1 MSLPSPDCRLA
12 DPKFHARPKPQGLA
26 DAITLRAQAA
36 TTFRLRQLHRIYP
49 NAAVWSHITPP
60 LHTGNAMKFNPN
72 RVAPESSVLTPLD
85 PSKDTNSDDWPDFE
99 LKDAEVY
106 LPKGWARKTSLLT
119 ASEHHPLLIVGD
131 VQLHSIPKALAHTI
145 KQQRHSHTALI
156 DIRPVK
162 SFAYGQFEDGTIA
175 LWAGGRAGWFRF
187 QPTRAYRET
196 YDEMI
201 EAIKMLY
208 FVADAYREERKYGK
222 GRKAVVL
229 PPYEA
234 SEIFGKYA
242 QEVLGIPTAVDEAAT
257 KVYEH
262 VDFLF
267 ASMLAGKEGID
278 WMQNPLYLHLLEK
291 RPLEHATV
299 VRRVAGTLQKP
310 DARHSSIESGST
322 STSLKRKRGRQPPTR
337 DHESVSVA
345 HSSTPGSTAG
355 VAQKPAAAKASKV
368 SDVLQPKPLV
378 PPCRRIR
385 RKTSPASDSVPEE
398 PEAAEAAETAET
410 PIPERSD
417 SEDAHPSRA
426 GKSKSAL
433 RLKPSRGAKGKKSE
447 TSRGGKAPALDEDN
461 AHSEDEPTSSPTAA
475 KRAIP
480 DSPAFT
486 RPSRRRSSK
495 PIVDEGIDMP
505 DSPPASDAS
514 SPDAVLGAS
523 ATADDHEP
531 LATADATSVCHAP
544 DPVQEDT
551 WRCALDG
558 CTHKVYL
565 ASQPLSQRL
574 IREHYALHA
583 YDDDERVRLVRKL
596 EAPSLPVERLMEK
609 VRLQARVEGVPGSLA
624 TFSRFPDAV
633 RRRY

>member
-1 MSLPSPDCRLA
+1 
-12 DPKFHARPKPQGLA
+12 
-26 DAITLRAQAA
+26 
-36 TTFRLRQLHRIYP
+36 
-49 NAAVWSHITPP
+49 
-60 LHTGNAMKFNPN
+60 MKFNPN
-72 RVAPESSVLTPLD
+72 RPLPESSVLTPLD

-106 LPKGWARKTSLLT
+106 LPKGWDRKTSLLT
-119 ASEHHPLLIVGD
+119 ASEHYPLSIIGD
-131 VQLHSIPKALAHTI
+131 VQLHSIPKDLAHTI
-145 KQQRHSHTALI
+145 KQQRHSHKALI
-156 DIRPVK
+156 EISPVK

-187 QPTRAYRET
+187 QPTRGYRET

-208 FVADAYREERKYGK
+208 FVADAYREERKERK

-229 PPYEA
+229 PQYEA
-234 SEIFGKYA
+234 SEIFEKYA
-242 QEVLGIPTAVDEAAT
+242 EEVLGVRTAVDEAAR

-291 RPLEHATV
+291 HPLEHATV

-310 DARHSSIESGST
+310 DARQVSVESGST
-322 STSLKRKRGRQPPTR
+322 STSLKRKRGGQPPSR
-337 DHESVSVA
+337 DHETVSVA
-345 HSSTPGSTAG
+345 QSSTPGSTAG
-355 VAQKPAAAKASKV
+355 IAKKSAAAKASKL
-368 SDVLQPKPLV
+368 SDVPDLKPLV
-378 PPCRRIR
+378 PRRTR
-385 RKTSPASDSVPEE
+385 RRTSPASETVLEDPEE
-398 PEAAEAAETAET
+398 AEAVET
-410 PIPERSD
+410 PIPEISD
-417 SEDAHPSRA
+417 SEDVHPSRA
-426 GKSKSAL
+426 GKGKSAL
-433 RLKPSRGAKGKKSE
+433 RLKPSRGAKGKKGQ
-447 TSRGGKAPALDEDN
+447 TSRSGKAPAMED
-461 AHSEDEPTSSPTAA
+461 APSEEEPTSSPTMT
-475 KRAIP
+475 KRTIP
-480 DSPAFT
+480 DPPTFT

-495 PIVDEGIDMP
+495 PVVDEGIDMP
-505 DSPPASDAS
+505 DSPLTSDAS

-523 ATADDHEP
+523 ATADDDEQP
-531 LATADATSVCHAP
+531 LTTADATSVCHAP
-544 DPVQEDT
+544 DPVQENT

-565 ASQPLSQRL
+565 ASQSLSQRL

-609 VRLQARVEGVPGSLA
+609 VRLQARVEGFPGSLA

>member
-1 MSLPSPDCRLA
+1 
-12 DPKFHARPKPQGLA
+12 
-26 DAITLRAQAA
+26 
-36 TTFRLRQLHRIYP
+36 
-49 NAAVWSHITPP
+49 
-60 LHTGNAMKFNPN
+60 MKFNPN
-72 RVAPESSVLTPLD
+72 RPLPESSVLTPLD

-106 LPKGWARKTSLLT
+106 LPQGWARKTSLLT

-242 QEVLGIPTAVDEAAT
+242 EEALGIPTAVDEAAT
-257 KVYEH
+257 KVYKH

-291 RPLEHATV
+291 RPVEHATV

-310 DARHSSIESGST
+310 DARQSSIESGPT

-345 HSSTPGSTAG
+345 QSSTPRSTAG
-355 VAQKPAAAKASKV
+355 VAQKPAAAKAFKV
-368 SDVLQPKPLV
+368 SDISQPKPLV
-378 PPCRRIR
+378 PRRTR
-385 RKTSPASDSVPEE
+385 RKTSPASESVPEE
-398 PEAAEAAETAET
+398 PEAADAVET
-410 PIPERSD
+410 PIPESSD
-417 SEDAHPSRA
+417 SEEAHPSRA

-433 RLKPSRGAKGKKSE
+433 RLKPSRGVKGKKGE
-447 TSRGGKAPALDEDN
+447 TSRGGKAPALEEDN
-461 AHSEDEPTSSPTAA
+461 ARSEDEPTSSPTAA
-475 KRAIP
+475 KRTIP
-480 DSPAFT
+480 DPPAFT
-486 RPSRRRSSK
+486 RPRRRRSSK
-495 PIVDEGIDMP
+495 PVVDEGIDMP

-523 ATADDHEP
+523 ATADDDEP
-531 LATADATSVCHAP
+531 LTTSDATSVCHAP

-565 ASQPLSQRL
+565 ASQP
-574 IREHYALHA
+574 H
-583 YDDDERVRLVRKL
+583 ERVRLVRKL

-609 VRLQARVEGVPGSLA
+609 VRLQARVEGFPGSLA

>member
-1 MSLPSPDCRLA
+1 
-12 DPKFHARPKPQGLA
+12 
-26 DAITLRAQAA
+26 
-36 TTFRLRQLHRIYP
+36 
-49 NAAVWSHITPP
+49 
-60 LHTGNAMKFNPN
+60 MKFNPN
-72 RVAPESSVLTPLD
+72 RPLPESSVLTPLD
-85 PSKDTNSDDWPDFE
+85 PSKDTNSDDWHDFE

-119 ASEHHPLLIVGD
+119 ASEHYPLSILGD
-131 VQLHSIPKALAHTI
+131 VQLHNIPKDLAHTI
-145 KQQRHSHTALI
+145 KQQRHSHKALI
-156 DIRPVK
+156 EIRPVK

-187 QPTRAYRET
+187 QPTRGYRET

-208 FVADAYREERKYGK
+208 FVADAYREERKDGK

-234 SEIFGKYA
+234 SEIFEKYA
-242 QEVLGIPTAVDEAAT
+242 EEVLGVRTAVDEAAK

-291 RPLEHATV
+291 HSSEHATV

-310 DARHSSIESGST
+310 DARQVSVESGST
-322 STSLKRKRGRQPPTR
+322 TTSLKRKRGRQPPTR
-337 DHESVSVA
+337 DHQTVSLA
-345 HSSTPGSTAG
+345 QSSTPGSTAR
-355 VAQKPAAAKASKV
+355 VAQKPSAAKASRSSEESQSKLLV
-368 SDVLQPKPLV
+368 S
-378 PPCRRIR
+378 RRTR
-385 RKTSPASDSVPEE
+385 RKTSSASETVLEPEE
-398 PEAAEAAETAET
+398 AKAAET
-410 PIPERSD
+410 PIPELSD
-417 SEDAHPSRA
+417 SEDVHPSRA

-433 RLKPSRGAKGKKSE
+433 RLKPSRGAKGKKGQS
-447 TSRGGKAPALDEDN
+447 SRSGKAPAAEEDDAHFTDEL
-461 AHSEDEPTSSPTAA
+461 TSSPTAT
-475 KRAIP
+475 KRTIP
-480 DSPAFT
+480 DPPTFT

-505 DSPPASDAS
+505 DSPPTSNAS

-523 ATADDHEP
+523 ATADDEP
-531 LATADATSVCHAP
+531 LTITNATSACHAP
-544 DPVQEDT
+544 DPVEEDT

-609 VRLQARVEGVPGSLA
+609 VRLQARVEGFPGSLA

>member
-1 MSLPSPDCRLA
+1 
-12 DPKFHARPKPQGLA
+12 
-26 DAITLRAQAA
+26 
-36 TTFRLRQLHRIYP
+36 
-49 NAAVWSHITPP
+49 
-60 LHTGNAMKFNPN
+60 MKFNPN
-72 RVAPESSVLTPLD
+72 RPLPESSVLTPLD

-106 LPKGWARKTSLLT
+106 IPKGWDRKTSLLT
-119 ASEHHPLLIVGD
+119 ASEHYPLSIVGD
-131 VQLHSIPKALAHTI
+131 VQLQSIPQDLAHTI
-145 KQQRHSHTALI
+145 KQQRHSHKALI
-156 DIRPVK
+156 EISPVK

-187 QPTRAYRET
+187 QPTRGYRET
-196 YDEMI
+196 YDEMM

-208 FVADAYREERKYGK
+208 FVADAYREERKGRK

-229 PPYEA
+229 PQYEA
-234 SEIFGKYA
+234 SEIFEKYA
-242 QEVLGIPTAVDEAAT
+242 EEVLGVRTAVDEAAR

-291 RPLEHATV
+291 HPLEHATV

-310 DARHSSIESGST
+310 DARQASVESGST

-337 DHESVSVA
+337 DHENVA
-345 HSSTPGSTAG
+345 VALSSTPGSIAA
-355 VAQKPAAAKASKV
+355 VAQKPAAAKPSKT
-368 SDVLQPKPLV
+368 SDITQPEPLV
-378 PPCRRIR
+378 SRRTRQKPSPP
-385 RKTSPASDSVPEE
+385 SESVLEE
-398 PEAAEAAETAET
+398 PEAAEAAET
-410 PIPERSD
+410 PIPEKSD
-417 SEDAHPSRA
+417 SEDVHPSRA
-426 GKSKSAL
+426 GKGKSAL
-433 RLKPSRGAKGKKSE
+433 RLKPSRGAKGKKGQP
-447 TSRGGKAPALDEDN
+447 SRSGKAPAAEED
-461 AHSEDEPTSSPTAA
+461 ARSEDELTSSPTGA
-475 KRAIP
+475 KRTIP
-480 DSPAFT
+480 DPPAFT

-495 PIVDEGIDMP
+495 PVVDEGMDMP
-505 DSPPASDAS
+505 DSPPTSDAS

-523 ATADDHEP
+523 ATADDDEQP
-531 LATADATSVCHAP
+531 LTTADATSVCHAP

-609 VRLQARVEGVPGSLA
+609 PFPLHLILHRELERRDPEDLNGTQLHDLSFPCLLGTYEIVPGLGHGFQGGPEALVTRRWRS
-624 TFSRFPDAV
+624 FWPGSSVKVAV
-633 RRRY
+633 LGLIHVLVLVSGC

>member
-1 MSLPSPDCRLA
+1 
-12 DPKFHARPKPQGLA
+12 
-26 DAITLRAQAA
+26 
-36 TTFRLRQLHRIYP
+36 
-49 NAAVWSHITPP
+49 
-60 LHTGNAMKFNPN
+60 MKFNPN
-72 RVAPESSVLTPLD
+72 RPLPESSVLTPLD

-119 ASEHHPLLIVGD
+119 ASEHYPLSILGD
-131 VQLHSIPKALAHTI
+131 VQLHNIPKDLAHTI
-145 KQQRHSHTALI
+145 KQQRHSHKALI
-156 DIRPVK
+156 EIRPVK

-187 QPTRAYRET
+187 QPTRGYPET

-201 EAIKMLY
+201 DAIKMLY
-208 FVADAYREERKYGK
+208 FVADAYREERKDGK

-234 SEIFGKYA
+234 SEIFEKYA
-242 QEVLGIPTAVDEAAT
+242 EEVLGVPTAVDEAAR

-291 RPLEHATV
+291 HPSEHATV

-310 DARHSSIESGST
+310 GARQVSVESGST

-337 DHESVSVA
+337 DHQTVSLA
-345 HSSTPGSTAG
+345 QSSTPGSTAK
-355 VAQKPAAAKASKV
+355 VAQKPAAAKASRSSEESQSKLLV
-368 SDVLQPKPLV
+368 S
-378 PPCRRIR
+378 RRTR
-385 RKTSPASDSVPEE
+385 RKTSSASETVLEPEE
-398 PEAAEAAETAET
+398 AKAAET
-410 PIPERSD
+410 PIPELSD
-417 SEDAHPSRA
+417 SEDVHPSRA
-426 GKSKSAL
+426 GKGKSAL
-433 RLKPSRGAKGKKSE
+433 RLKPNRGAKGKKGQS
-447 TSRGGKAPALDEDN
+447 SRSGKAPAVEEDD
-461 AHSEDEPTSSPTAA
+461 AHSTDELTSSPTAT
-475 KRAIP
+475 KRTIP
-480 DSPAFT
+480 DPPTFT

-505 DSPPASDAS
+505 DSPPTSDAS

-523 ATADDHEP
+523 ATADDEP
-531 LATADATSVCHAP
+531 LTITNATSVCHAP

-609 VRLQARVEGVPGSLA
+609 ARVEGFPGSLA